1 MIFHILPI
9 TGDIMAHDLIVN
21 VIFQVKWCYI
31 IIMEVHTPSKLWI
44 MASIPSIVMFLCPS
58 CGSIHQ

>member
-31 IIMEVHTPSKLWI
+31 IIMEVHTPSKL
-44 MASIPSIVMFLCPS
+44 
-58 CGSIHQ
+58 